1 MDSVKEYKRRA
12 AGKPNKLSDYEILSL
27 VSRLWRVEEL
37 LGENPELKCCD
48 SYDDANVC
56 IRNINRGSKF
66 LLKIRNAVESK
77 EDIIQEGIVFLL
89 RSLEERGRGIVG
101 LETPQL
107 VPLIL
112 EEGKFFMKMKIVVKE
127 GVVED
132 LAVWLQ
138 TWVPGHPM
146 SSSKCV
152 DPPLLEKVGGAIARV
167 SIALADISHP
177 GLKRPTYP
185 WDLANVPMLEQYLT
199 FIPAGP
205 TRRDMV
211 TNILNAFNTT
221 VVPNSATFRRS
232 VVHGDMNDSNIIL
245 TDEDGGN
252 NVNGI
257 IDWCD
262 ACESWAINEIAIA
275 MAYAMVTSWAVET
288 GDVLG
293 ASAIVLR
300 GYAAEDAM
308 QLNIR
313 FPSGEMKYLRTLVA
327 ARLAQS
333 VTLGTFSQVMGSN
346 ASNVSMHSIPAWRA
360 LEILWLDSPAAYCME
375 LWKNAL
381 RGVESTSLLRGGSCR
396 VSLVEEMTMRSDK
409 NAICFITGNLK
420 KVKEVNAILNSIFG
434 DENSSPS
441 VPLVHRKLDLPELQG
456 DPVSIAE
463 EKCRVAARRVM
474 GPVVVED
481 TSLCFNSMGG
491 LPGPYVK
498 DFLQKLGPERLS
510 MMLSGYSDKSANAQC
525 IFTFCEGPGEKV
537 QVFRG
542 VTKGIIASPPR
553 GPRTFGW
560 DCIFEPLQEELEC
573 VGGESDYHG
582 LTYAELPSEIKNA
595 ISHRYKAVMKLG
607 DALRK
612 RCYRAGTLET
622 QCYARHFG
630 DLPVRISTD

>member
-1 MDSVKEYKRRA
+1 MVSVKEYKKRA
-12 AGKPNKLSDYEILSL
+12 AGKPSKLNDCEILSL
-27 VSRLWRVEEL
+27 VSRLWGVEE
-37 LGENPELKCCD
+37 LGENPELICCD
-48 SYDDANVC
+48 SYDDANIC

-66 LLKIRNAVESK
+66 LLKVRNAVESK
-77 EDIIQEGIVFLL
+77 EEIIQEGIVFLL

-101 LETPQL
+101 VETPRL
-107 VPLIL
+107 VPLL
-112 EEGKFFMKMKIVVKE
+112 EEGKLFTKVKLKVEE
-127 GVVED
+127 GGVED

-138 TWVPGHPM
+138 TWVPGYPM
-146 SSSKCV
+146 SFFKWV

-185 WDLANVPMLEQYLT
+185 WDLANVPILEQYLT
-199 FIPAGP
+199 YIPAGP

-211 TNILNAFNTT
+211 TNILTAFNTT

-232 VVHGDMNDSNIIL
+232 IVHGDINDSNIIL
-245 TDEDGGN
+245 TDEGGDN
-252 NVNGI
+252 NVKGI

-275 MAYAMVTSWAVET
+275 MAYAMVTSWAKET

-293 ASAIVLR
+293 AAAIVLR
-300 GYAAEDAM
+300 GYAAEDVM

-333 VTLGTFSQVMGSN
+333 VTLGAFSQVMGSN
-346 ASNVSMHSIPAWRA
+346 ASNVTMHSIPAWRA

-381 RGVESTSLLRGGSCR
+381 WGVESTSLLRGGSCR
-396 VSLVEEMTMRSDK
+396 VSLVEEMRMRPVSV
-409 NAICFITGNLK
+409 CFITGNLNK
-420 KVKEVNAILNSIFG
+420 LKEVNAILNSMCRDG
-434 DENSSPS
+434 NSSS
-441 VPLVHRKLDLPELQG
+441 LSLVHCKLDLPELQG

-463 EKCRVAARRVM
+463 EKCRVAACHVM

-498 DFLQKLGPERLS
+498 DFLKKIGPERLAL
-510 MMLSGYSDKSANAQC
+510 MLSVYNDKSANAQC

-537 QVFRG
+537 QVFKG
-542 VTKGIIASPPR
+542 ITKGRIVSPPR

-560 DCIFEPLQEELEC
+560 DCIFEPLQEELKG

-582 LTYAELPSEIKNA
+582 LTYAELPAEIKNR
-595 ISHRYKAVMKLG
+595 ISHRYKAVLKLG

-612 RCYRAGTLET
+612 RC
-622 QCYARHFG
+622 
-630 DLPVRISTD
+630 PS